1 MQILY
6 LDKGTMESRKRI
18 KDTLKGFGMSQ
29 LINEPTGIA
38 KSTST
43 LIDVILSTHPPN
55 ISLTK
60 VIQLGISDHVMRK
73 MDSLRFQ
80 ALTSKCSSYTKYKK
94 ETFNK
99 DLKMASWDSIL
110 KSSDVNSAWNGFKST
125 FLDICD
131 RHAPLLTKKELG
143 YQNPWMTSATSN
155 LMKTRDF
162 YLRKVKK
169 SGRDGTGILIDH
181 IEIKSQLL

>member
-60 VIQLGISDHVMRK
+60 VIQLGISDHVM
-73 MDSLRFQ
+73 DSLRFQ
-80 ALTSKCSSYTKYKK
+80 ARTSKCSSYTKYKK
-94 ETFNK
+94 EAFNK
-99 DLKMASWDSIL
+99 DLKMAS
-110 KSSDVNSAWNGFKST
+110 
-125 FLDICD
+125 
-131 RHAPLLTKKELG
+131 
-143 YQNPWMTSATSN
+143 
-155 LMKTRDF
+155 
-162 YLRKVKK
+162 
-169 SGRDGTGILIDH
+169 GIPY
-181 IEIKSQLL
+181 

>member
-1 MQILY
+1 MQIFVPRQRT
-6 LDKGTMESRKRI
+6 DGVSRRL

-80 ALTSKCSSYTKYKK
+80 ARTIKCSSYTKYKK
-94 ETFNK
+94 EAFNK
-99 DLKMASWDSIL
+99 DLKMASWDSVL

-131 RHAPLLTKKELG
+131 RRAPLLTKKELG
-143 YQNPWMTSATSN
+143 Y
-155 LMKTRDF
+155 
-162 YLRKVKK
+162 
-169 SGRDGTGILIDH
+169 
-181 IEIKSQLL
+181 